1 MAWKASKGKKWL
13 RVRPKTGSL
22 SAGQSASVRVKLKK
36 GAANK
41 LKARKKKY
49 TDKVSFTNRT
59 NGIGNT
65 ERKVK
70 LKVKPRRR

>member
-1 MAWKASKGKKWL
+1 M
-13 RVRPKTGSL
+13 
-22 SAGQSASVRVKLKK
+22 K

-59 NGIGNT
+59 NGISNT
-65 ERKVK
+65 QRKVK
-70 LKVKPRRR
+70 LKVKPRR